1 MQRLEDLLD
10 PRHGAPHMIGDGQV
24 EAVVTQT
31 LEPMPANNTHWKYAA
46 DGPQTP
52 ISSSAKSNGFLSE
65 SLTQETGS

>member
-31 LEPMPANNTHWKYAA
+31 LEPMPANNTHWSTRLMDRRRRSHPRQNPTA
-46 DGPQTP
+46 
-52 ISSSAKSNGFLSE
+52 F
-65 SLTQETGS
+65 